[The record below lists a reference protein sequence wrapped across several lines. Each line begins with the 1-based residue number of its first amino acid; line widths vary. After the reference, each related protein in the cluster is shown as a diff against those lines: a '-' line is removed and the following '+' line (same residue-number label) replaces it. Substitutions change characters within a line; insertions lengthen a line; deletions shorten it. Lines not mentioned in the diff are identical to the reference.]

1 MADKDISMDIK
12 MGSVS
17 FPGMKDLFEGRKID
31 EAQIEPLCRFV
42 DERYDCCDFRAVVL
56 LKAVCAFSDLL
67 SEATL
72 DRIKKSLLGFK
83 YWIDES
89 GEDSICYWSENHQL
103 LFHTCEYIAGSLYPE
118 DVFSNNGMT
127 GRRHAEKA
135 HPKILRWL
143 EHRWKYGFI
152 EWHSNT
158 YYEEDIAPLAL
169 LMDHAPDEEIRKKAV
184 TITNLLLL
192 DMAMFSFEGYFSTTS
207 GRCYEKQKKDGNR
220 QDTLNIYRHAF
231 ETGTGELNYEKISSV
246 FLTCRSY
253 RLPPVIRAIAEDRDR
268 AVIKDSVGLGLPELK
283 HEFDM
288 KDFDEG
294 GAVAWQMEAF
304 TNVETINLTMDMFR
318 AWHLNTNDFLK
329 DLKMISSPFL
339 RKAGLLPPLV
349 RLLNPTT
356 AGVAIQRSNNYCL
369 KTADYMLSTSMRYH
383 PGEFGDQQHIWHA
396 SLPGNIHVFTTH
408 PGAPFFDDQARN
420 FSPDYW
426 VGNGILPDS
435 AQHES
440 IHMSIYKTD
449 VRKGFLERKRLHFT
463 HAFFPKAKFDQVITE
478 EKAVYGRAGDSY
490 IALLAPKALE
500 WKDDEEIVQ
509 PGALTAWVC
518 RLSSARDSGSFEGFI
533 REAGSEPLTFKRLK
547 LAYGG
552 LSLEYKKGFRVNGK
566 AVSRDYK
573 RLEAP
578 WAVIERKPE
587 EFHLA
592 WKGHE
597 LTMRWE

>member
-220 QDTLNIYRHAF
+220 QDTLNIYRHA
-231 ETGTGELNYEKISSV
+231 
-246 FLTCRSY
+246 
-253 RLPPVIRAIAEDRDR
+253 
-268 AVIKDSVGLGLPELK
+268 
-283 HEFDM
+283 
-288 KDFDEG
+288 
-294 GAVAWQMEAF
+294 
-304 TNVETINLTMDMFR
+304 
-318 AWHLNTNDFLK
+318 
-329 DLKMISSPFL
+329 
-339 RKAGLLPPLV
+339 
-349 RLLNPTT
+349 
-356 AGVAIQRSNNYCL
+356 
-369 KTADYMLSTSMRYH
+369 
-383 PGEFGDQQHIWHA
+383 
-396 SLPGNIHVFTTH
+396 
-408 PGAPFFDDQARN
+408 
-420 FSPDYW
+420 
-426 VGNGILPDS
+426 
-435 AQHES
+435 
-440 IHMSIYKTD
+440 
-449 VRKGFLERKRLHFT
+449 
-463 HAFFPKAKFDQVITE
+463 
-478 EKAVYGRAGDSY
+478 
-490 IALLAPKALE
+490 
-500 WKDDEEIVQ
+500 
-509 PGALTAWVC
+509 
-518 RLSSARDSGSFEGFI
+518 
-533 REAGSEPLTFKRLK
+533 
-547 LAYGG
+547 
-552 LSLEYKKGFRVNGK
+552 
-566 AVSRDYK
+566 
-573 RLEAP
+573 
-578 WAVIERKPE
+578 
-587 EFHLA
+587 
-592 WKGHE
+592 
-597 LTMRWE
+597 